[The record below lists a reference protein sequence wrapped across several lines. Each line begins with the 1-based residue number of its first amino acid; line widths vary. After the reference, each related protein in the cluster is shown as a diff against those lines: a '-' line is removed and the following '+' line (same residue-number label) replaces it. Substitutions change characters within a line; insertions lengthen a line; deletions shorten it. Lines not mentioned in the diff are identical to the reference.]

1 MNIFKAVGTVINAV
15 VSVTVRTLKS
25 VENVVE
31 VVEMTTES
39 LVVETKLEQ
48 EETLATGKARLAAL
62 QKKLAKEAEE
72 ADKE

>member
-1 MNIFKAVGTVINAV
+1 MNIFKAIGTVINAV

-62 QKKLAKEAEE
+62 QRKLAKEQAEE
-72 ADKE
+72 VA

>member
-1 MNIFKAVGTVINAV
+1 MNIFKAIGTVINAV

-48 EETLATGKARLAAL
+48 EETLATGKARLLAL
-62 QKKLAKEAEE
+62 QKKLAKEANQEE
-72 ADKE
+72 

>member
-1 MNIFKAVGTVINAV
+1 MNIFKAIGTVINAV

-48 EETLATGKARLAAL
+48 EETLVTGKARLAAL
-62 QKKLAKEAEE
+62 QKKLAKEANQEE
-72 ADKE
+72 

>member
-1 MNIFKAVGTVINAV
+1 MNIFKAIGTVINAV

-31 VVEMTTES
+31 VVEMTTEG

-48 EETLATGKARLAAL
+48 QETLANGKARLAAL
-62 QKKLAKEAEE
+62 EKKLAKEAEQE
-72 ADKE
+72 

>member
-1 MNIFKAVGTVINAV
+1 MNIFKAIGTVINAV

-62 QKKLAKEAEE
+62 QKKLAKEANQEE
-72 ADKE
+72 

>member
-1 MNIFKAVGTVINAV
+1 MNIFKAIGTVINAL

-31 VVEMTTES
+31 VVEMTTEG

-48 EETLATGKARLAAL
+48 QETLANGKARLAAL
-62 QKKLAKEAEE
+62 EKKLAKESEE
-72 ADKE
+72 V